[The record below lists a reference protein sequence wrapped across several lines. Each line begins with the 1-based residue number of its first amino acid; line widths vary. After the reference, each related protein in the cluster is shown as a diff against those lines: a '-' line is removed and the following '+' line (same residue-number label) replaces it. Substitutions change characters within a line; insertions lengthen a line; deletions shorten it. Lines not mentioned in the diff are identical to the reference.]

1 MFTIVITDLPFLFE
15 LGEVVL
21 TCGARDTIVRLNI
34 EPAILIT
41 RHVTGD
47 WGNIPPEDQNANKR
61 AVKNGDD
68 RVFSEYLLPPDN
80 TKVWIITEWDR
91 SYTTILLPSEY

>member
-1 MFTIVITDLPFLFE
+1 MLTVVIAEIEPLFE

-21 TCGARDTIVRLNI
+21 TCGAQDTLARLNI
-34 EPAILIT
+34 DPVVLIT

-47 WGNIPPEDQNANKR
+47 WGNIPPEDQNANKN

-68 RVFSEYLLPPDN
+68 RVLSAYLLPPDN
-80 TKVWIITEWDR
+80 TKVWVITEWDR
-91 SYTTILLPSEY
+91 SITTILLPEEY